1 MNYFLDC
8 EFDGFGGDLLSL
20 ALVRQDGR
28 ALYIILE
35 RAYQPCTP
43 WVEENVKPLM
53 GSIPATQTIWD
64 HLTPANAAR
73 TIAAFLLG
81 DERPH
86 IISDWPDDIAYFC
99 RALMTG
105 PGEMISKRH
114 LTFEMI
120 RAQAY
125 PTTLEGAVQHNAYW
139 DAMAL
144 RHLFTDD

>member
-20 ALVRQDGR
+20 SLVRQDGR
-28 ALYIILE
+28 ALYIILA
-35 RAYQPCTP
+35 RAYEPCTE
-43 WVEENVKPLM
+43 WVEQNVLPHLKDVPQDLM
-53 GSIPATQTIWD
+53 IWD
-64 HLTPANAAR
+64 ALTPANAAR
-73 TIAAFLLG
+73 TIRAYLLS

-86 IISDWPDDIAYFC
+86 IIADWPDDIAYFC

-105 PGEMISKRH
+105 PGEMVAVRH
-114 LTFEMI
+114 ITFEML

-144 RHLFTDD
+144 RHLFTND